1 MALALLAAPAL
12 ASPAWQSADRIR
24 TDLFAAQSALL
35 LGEGVEPPAA
45 RTSQHFSGTLLEGV
59 RRFAPGEL
67 RELRRDLAAAR
78 RALAERDPV
87 GLAAAR
93 GRVVAAL
100 RRAAFEVT
108 IASVRRGEIAEARQ
122 WFLIRDF
129 RPTTRFSRP
138 GASGTA
144 ALEQLA
150 AEEISRREAA
160 AQVRKDLLDAYQF
173 RIGTNV
179 DEAAQAIERGFDARA
194 AETAAIAAGYWRV
207 IAPEHRSQRG
217 AAATAR
223 LDAAFAAFA
232 AAAARSQAPRLPA
245 LRERVLAGLDGFVAA
260 PLTPEEKVR
269 RANQL
274 TRFLDLVPIE
284 YDDGTED
291 GRITIPF
298 EIQEMVAFQEG
309 ARQAF
314 DDLKGELQETDP
326 AGVDSVQRTF
336 AQLERYAV
344 DANEG
349 GRVVPVE
356 RVDAAHE
363 RASELLGRLFP
374 EEWKESSDEADYDL
388 VDISLDQMEAAVS
401 AGEPQQ
407 AEQARLSAYA
417 FFEFGP
423 ELKLRAFDPGLVL
436 RIEGLVWYGADGRP
450 GLAQL
455 IADNASIAEV
465 RETRATLEE
474 ALSEARA
481 KTGEG
486 ASDTT
491 VITNAAMIVF
501 REGLEAILIIA
512 AITASLVGA
521 RRRLRRPVYR
531 GALAAIPASVLL
543 FIAAQLLLD
552 SLSGYGE
559 KLEAVVGLIAIGVL
573 LLVMNWFFHRVY
585 WTAWIAGHR
594 QRGKD
599 ITEAAAAG
607 AVVGAGTIAGLYL
620 LGFSAV
626 LREGVETVLF
636 LQALQLSSGTGV
648 VLAGVGLA
656 LVATAAVGVATFKLE
671 QRLPYKR
678 MLVVTG
684 FLIAL
689 VLVVLVGNVT
699 RTMQGVGWLPITPI
713 HIEPPLWAGTWL
725 GIFPTVE
732 TLGAQVMALLLVV
745 GSYFLAEWMRKRN
758 VRRAVETAI
767 TPEAPLIPASG
778 GNGAR
783 RPSRAPARGANGAK
797 RGEEKSGSRAPASR
811 A

>member
-1 MALALLAAPAL
+1 M
-12 ASPAWQSADRIR
+12 
-24 TDLFAAQSALL
+24 
-35 LGEGVEPPAA
+35 
-45 RTSQHFSGTLLEGV
+45 
-59 RRFAPGEL
+59 
-67 RELRRDLAAAR
+67 
-78 RALAERDPV
+78 
-87 GLAAAR
+87 
-93 GRVVAAL
+93 
-100 RRAAFEVT
+100 
-108 IASVRRGEIAEARQ
+108 
-122 WFLIRDF
+122 
-129 RPTTRFSRP
+129 
-138 GASGTA
+138 
-144 ALEQLA
+144 
-150 AEEISRREAA
+150 
-160 AQVRKDLLDAYQF
+160 RKDLLDAYQF
-173 RIGTNV
+173 RIGTNL
-179 DEAAQAIERGFDARA
+179 DEAEQAAERGFDARL
-194 AETAAIAAGYWRV
+194 AETAAIAAGYWRI
-207 IAPEHRSQRG
+207 IAPEYREQLG
-217 AAATAR
+217 AKATSR
-223 LDAAFAAFA
+223 VDAAFAAL
-232 AAAARSQAPRLPA
+232 ARSAKRTDVSRFLA
-245 LRERVLAGLDGFVAA
+245 LAKRVRSGLDGFTAA
-260 PLTPEEKVR
+260 PLTPEEQVR

-274 TRFLDLVPIE
+274 VRFLDLVPIE

-291 GRITIPF
+291 GKVTISF

-309 ARQAF
+309 AQQAF
-314 DDLKGELQETDP
+314 DDLKGELEEADP
-326 AGVDSVQRTF
+326 AGVEGVERTF
-336 AQLERYAV
+336 ARLERFAV

-349 GRVVPVE
+349 RRIVPLEEVE
-356 RVDAAHE
+356 AAHD
-363 RASELLGRLFP
+363 RASELLDRMFP
-374 EEWKESSDEADYDL
+374 DQWKESSDEADYDL
-388 VDISLDQMEAAVS
+388 VDISLDQLEAAVS

-423 ELKLRAFDPGLVL
+423 ELKLRAFDPSLVT
-436 RIEGLVWYGADGRP
+436 RIEGLVWYGASGEP

-455 IADNASIAEV
+455 IADDASIAQV

-521 RRRLRRPVYR
+521 RRRLRAPVYR

-552 SLSGYGE
+552 SLAGYGE
-559 KLEAVVGLIAIGVL
+559 KLEAVVGLLAIGVL

-594 QRGKD
+594 RRSKD
-599 ITEAAAAG
+599 LTEAAAAG
-607 AVVGAGTIAGLYL
+607 AVVGAGTITGLYV
-620 LGFSAV
+620 LGFSSV

-656 LVATAAVGVATFKLE
+656 LVATAAVGMATFKLE

-699 RTMQGVGWLPITPI
+699 RTMQGVGWLPITPV

-725 GIFPTVE
+725 GIFPTFE
-732 TLGAQVMALLLVV
+732 TLGSQLAALAFVI
-745 GSYFLAEWMRKRN
+745 GSYYLAEWMRKRN
-758 VRRAVETAI
+758 LRRTLQA
-767 TPEAPLIPASG
+767 APPYELEPSASKSEPAAEPVAANGS
-778 GNGAR
+778 NGAR
-783 RPSRAPARGANGAK
+783 ARARDHA
-797 RGEEKSGSRAPASR
+797 
-811 A
+811 

>member
-1 MALALLAAPAL
+1 V
-12 ASPAWQSADRIR
+12 WQSADQIR
-24 TDLFAAQSALL
+24 LDLFSAQSALL
-35 LGEGVEPPAA
+35 LGERGDPSAA
-45 RTSQHFSGTLLEGV
+45 NASRLLSGSLEAGL
-59 RRFAPGEL
+59 RRFAPAELAEL
-67 RELRRDLAAAR
+67 RADLIEAK
-78 RALAERDPV
+78 RAFRGGDEV

-93 GRVVAAL
+93 GRVISSL
-100 RRAAFEVT
+100 RRGAFAITVEATRTGNVPL
-108 IASVRRGEIAEARQ
+108 ARQ

-129 RPTTRFSRP
+129 RSTTRFSRP

-144 ALEQLA
+144 ALGDLA
-150 AEEISRREAA
+150 DHEVSRAEAA

-173 RIGTNV
+173 RIGTNL
-179 DEAAQAIERGFDARA
+179 DEAEQAAERGFDSRL
-194 AETAAIAAGYWRV
+194 AETAAIAAGYWRI
-207 IAPEHRSQRG
+207 IAPEHRAQLG
-217 AAATAR
+217 AKSTEP
-223 LDAAFAAFA
+223 LDEAFSGLA
-232 AAAARSQAPRLPA
+232 AAAAASELPRFNDLRRQA
-245 LRERVLAGLDGFVAA
+245 LAGLDGFTAA
-260 PLTPEEKVR
+260 PLTPEEQVR

-284 YDDGTED
+284 FDDGTTD
-291 GRITIPF
+291 GRVTIPF

-309 ARQAF
+309 AQQAL
-314 DDLKGELQETDP
+314 DDLKPELEESDP
-326 AGVDSVQRTF
+326 AAVKRVEASF
-336 AQLERYAV
+336 ARLERFAV

-349 GRVVPVE
+349 RRVATQE
-356 RVDAAHE
+356 EVDAAHD
-363 RASELLGRLFP
+363 RASDILDQIFP
-374 EEWKESSDEADYDL
+374 DEWKESSDEADYDL
-388 VDISLDQMEAAVS
+388 VDISLDQLEAAVS

-423 ELKLRAFDPGLVL
+423 ELKLRAFDPNLVAE
-436 RIEGLVWYGADGRP
+436 IEGLVWYGAGGEA

-455 IADNASIAEV
+455 IADDASIAQV
-465 RETRATLEE
+465 RETRAALEE
-474 ALSEARA
+474 ALNEARA

-486 ASDTT
+486 ASDAT

-521 RRRLRRPVYR
+521 RRRLRTPVFR
-531 GALAAIPASVLL
+531 GALAALPASVVL
-543 FIAAQLLLD
+543 FVLAQLLLE

-559 KLEAVVGLIAIGVL
+559 KLEAIVGLVAIGVL

-599 ITEAAAAG
+599 LTEAAAAG
-607 AVVGAGTIAGLYL
+607 AVVGAGTIAGLYV
-620 LGFSAV
+620 LGFSSV

-636 LQALQLSSGTGV
+636 LQALQLSSGTEV

-656 LVATAAVGVATFKLE
+656 LVATAAVGLATFKLE

-725 GIFPTVE
+725 GVFPTVE
-732 TLGAQVMALLLVV
+732 TLGSQLAALVFV
-745 GSYFLAEWMRKRN
+745 IGSYFLAEWMRKRN
-758 VRRAVETAI
+758 VRRAIERAAPIQRRPVLGPETLPNRNGLGRLPQVVGRNGNGTRRTGSRNTERETA
-767 TPEAPLIPASG
+767 
-778 GNGAR
+778 
-783 RPSRAPARGANGAK
+783 
-797 RGEEKSGSRAPASR
+797 GSRR
-811 A
+811 